1 MGYSNRDI
9 KNIEMTENL
18 TKLQDNTI
26 SNEEFVQSLAGL
38 SLQAIEKFADTKSDQ
53 DIRIGNQVIQR
64 VNENMKVLAEVG
76 WDDRIALNVQKS
88 LTELYDLSRSR
99 GIREEDRNTYKDFAD
114 MYSLLYSKADA
125 THEALSQ
132 GNEEMKTL
140 YEELSLL
147 ESVDG
152 ETAGPNSSQVLNRV
166 QDTKNYTIY
175 QADKNFTDRVENNLG
190 DLIKHAEA
198 FQMANEIDMDKRRAG
213 ISLAIQD
220 QLTPAAI
227 KIAEELGFQEYGET
241 YISEAEGLEGIELQD
256 YRLFEGPEGQ
266 PARMNM
272 TDYAD
277 ALKWFNA
284 WEKGDITRQQLEI
297 AGGTA
302 LQLEVSNEV
311 ATSWLDQLYTA
322 NDSDSKAKS
331 SLITQAILG
340 TSPKEQESALNKLN
354 IYFEEYPKD
363 PDAPRG
369 GYEWDRLTRLI
380 ARVKGTPDLVAHVND
395 LSLEALEERQ
405 AIGEWRKVHGTN
417 MDPIELESI
426 QQNVIIAVQDLNK
439 NLRVLED
446 KKGML
451 PLSITENESDL
462 IPSRV
467 SHLQRNITERMYNL
481 VRQDIG
487 ALFGTLGVNPEN
499 ELTSAEGGNDM
510 RGFLNAYKNENI
522 TDQYLY
528 LGNLRSRFI
537 GSLEEKLQQDAV
549 GRAFDWDD
557 DQIATFYG
565 LLDAFDKLDKLN
577 PVIYQTSE
585 FGNRK
590 IKPQ

>member
-284 WEKGDITRQQLEI
+284 WEKGDITRQQIEI

-585 FGNRK
+585 FGNRN